1 MAFFLASAVEAADMR
16 RVAPLPRHG
25 NEMLLPDCEA
35 KPRYR
40 DRIGVAMLCEDVMR
54 RESVDG
60 AQWPHRGACFN
71 TRGQLMMSGS
81 DDFVPG
87 SWQAGVE

>member
-25 NEMLLPDCEA
+25 KEALLPDCEA
-35 KPRYR
+35 NPRYR
-40 DRIGVAMLCEDVMR
+40 GRIGDAMLCEDLMR

-81 DDFVPG
+81 ENLVPG
-87 SWQAGVE
+87 SWQAGKE

>member
-1 MAFFLASAVEAADMR
+1 MAFFLASAVEAADIR

-25 NEMLLPDCEA
+25 DEVLLPDCEA

-40 DRIGVAMLCEDVMR
+40 DRIEFAMLCDDPIR
-54 RESVDG
+54 RGSVDG

-71 TRGQLMMSGS
+71 MRGQLMMPGS
-81 DDFVPG
+81 DDFVSG
-87 SWQAGVE
+87 SWQAGIE